1 MEKRFLF
8 YLLVGITSVLW
19 VVFFWYSI
27 RYDPNTEFLYPV
39 QDGNWIVHPTQKLL
53 RRVGTPVSRDVV
65 FRRKFYLTHP
75 PANCQVKV
83 TAMTQFII
91 TVNGQFV
98 GDSNNFKNQNW
109 KNSIHFDIAPQLHQ
123 GENVVDVEVQN
134 SMGFPSLLFQ
144 GNTGRQ
150 GHSLSSD
157 LAWEVSYIDTK
168 DWERV
173 RIAGKPQKA
182 KKTVVLSLLL
192 FFFIS
197 FIVLSLLPESLKGWL
212 RLSKIFQNQQT
223 HRPRENKFPIE
234 SGIYLIFFFLILI
247 NILNAVK
254 YPHGKGFDAHGHIEY
269 IKYVAL
275 HWHPPLAN
283 QGWEM
288 FQPPVFYFLAAVLYQ
303 FFGLFTS
310 ESVCFKAIQ
319 FFSAVSGTGIVVFVY
334 LTLRKLYPQ
343 NLSVQLFSV
352 SIGAFLPILLYMNPL
367 VSNEILTGL
376 MISIALYVLI
386 CYGFEEYLSLS
397 KSFLLGLFVG
407 IALLTKYTG
416 VCIFLTSF
424 MILLTRM
431 FTNSSMWRKELLNI
445 AIFIFTVF
453 LVSGWFYVRNFVIF
467 DNTFIG
473 NWDEVSGFH
482 YEQPPGYRTLSFYTQ
497 FGSVFF
503 EHPYANRFI
512 SFWDGIYAT
521 LWTDGHGYFVTQP
534 DQIILMRLIIWLAV
548 IPTTAILLG
557 FFQSV
562 KSILKSPYR
571 NPNLAFVLLSL
582 LTLTAIISFSIEVPY
597 YSTIKAFFFLS
608 LTIPISIF
616 AGQGLLTMC
625 ERFGR
630 LKVVIYVNLIALY
643 GLIALVFQASN

>member
-1 MEKRFLF
+1 M
-8 YLLVGITSVLW
+8 
-19 VVFFWYSI
+19 
-27 RYDPNTEFLYPV
+27 
-39 QDGNWIVHPTQKLL
+39 
-53 RRVGTPVSRDVV
+53 
-65 FRRKFYLTHP
+65 
-75 PANCQVKV
+75 
-83 TAMTQFII
+83 

-98 GDSNNFKNQNW
+98 GDSNNFKNHNW
-109 KNSIHFDIAPQLHQ
+109 KNPILFDIAPQLHQ

-134 SMGFPSLLFQ
+134 PMGFPSLLFQ
-144 GNTGRQ
+144 GNTNIKRS
-150 GHSLSSD
+150 SLSSD
-157 LAWEVSYIDTK
+157 LAWEVSYRDTK

-173 RIAGKPQKA
+173 KIAGKSKKA
-182 KKTVVLSLLL
+182 KKTVSLSLLL
-192 FFFIS
+192 FFLLS
-197 FIVLSLLPESLKGWL
+197 FIVFSLLPMSLKKTL

-223 HRPRENKFPIE
+223 HRPKENTFPIE
-234 SGIYLIFFFLILI
+234 SGIYLIFFILILI
-247 NILNAVK
+247 NILNVVK
-254 YPHGKGFDAHGHIEY
+254 YPYEKGFDAHGHVEY
-269 IKYVAL
+269 VKYVAL
-275 HWHPPLAN
+275 HWHSPLAN

-288 FQPPVFYFLAAVLYQ
+288 FQPPAFYFLAAVLYQ

-319 FFSAVSGTGIVVFVY
+319 FLSAVSGTGIVVFVY
-334 LTLRKLYPQ
+334 LILRKLYPQ
-343 NLSVQLFSV
+343 NPLFQLLGV

-367 VSNEILTGL
+367 VSNEILAGL
-376 MISIALYVLI
+376 MISIALYILLY
-386 CYGFEEYLSLS
+386 YGFEEYLSLS
-397 KSFLLGLFVG
+397 KSLLLGLSVG
-407 IALLTKYTG
+407 LALLTKYTA

-424 MILLTRM
+424 FILLTRI
-431 FTNSSMWRKELLNI
+431 FANLSVWRKELLNI
-445 AIFIFTVF
+445 TIFIFTVF

-467 DNTFIG
+467 DNAFIG

-482 YEQPPGYRTLSFYTQ
+482 FEQPPGYRTLNFYTQ

-534 DQIILMRLIIWLAV
+534 NQIILMKLIIWLAV

-562 KSILKSPYR
+562 KSIFKSPYR
-571 NPNLAFVLLSL
+571 NPDLALVLLSL
-582 LTLTAIISFSIEVPY
+582 LTLTAIISFTIEVPY

-616 AGQGLLTMC
+616 AGKGLSTMN
-625 ERFGR
+625 ESFGR
-630 LKVVIYVNLIALY
+630 FKVVIYADLIVLY